1 MHSCEAIQ
9 LSIDYIENNLNKNLS
24 TKMLADMVGLSMFY
38 YQRLFCRLVHKPV
51 QEYIKLRRLA
61 HSIELLNIPDKK
73 IIDIAFEIGY
83 SSHANYTKAFKESF
97 GITPNK
103 YRTQRPTLNTFIKPE
118 LSLNYTIANEGIPLI
133 IGDIILEINQ
143 VMLTDPDIYL
153 GYEAPV
159 YISEQIPVGQ
169 TLGIDVPGELWK
181 TFHRTKK
188 QLPISFTNNIELGV
202 SHSPDSENNS
212 FMYFVGGS
220 VPNIFLP
227 HFDSMTPFILQPGK
241 YIVCKIEADTFEFL
255 VTNALYQANNYLYEI
270 WLPQNKLTPSS
281 FCAEKYFKGNTD
293 VHQMELWLPI
303 SIT

>member
-1 MHSCEAIQ
+1 MNREILRDNIIFWSRLGFGFDPVTIDENGHPALFDDTFAELKFHQDFYKKGVKLHSFI
-9 LSIDYIENNLNKNLS
+9 LNSGWVGVDKYDYTTTDATMDAAMKIGGDVKLIP
-24 TKMLADMVGLSMFY
+24 
-38 YQRLFCRLVHKPV
+38 R
-51 QEYIKLRRLA
+51 IKLNVPV
-61 HSIELLNIPDKK
+61 EWCKENPEEVFVYPDGPQT
-73 IIDIAFEIGY
+73 AEEI
-83 SSHANYTKAFKESF
+83 KALVGTSKH
-97 GITPNK
+97 
-103 YRTQRPTLNTFIKPE
+103 
-118 LSLNYTIANEGIPLI
+118 
-133 IGDIILEINQ
+133 D
-143 VMLTDPDIYL
+143 YL

-281 FCAEKYFKGNTD
+281 FCAEKYFKGNT
-293 VHQMELWLPI
+293 
-303 SIT
+303 IT